1 MQLQEVDALE
11 LCPQGQFWLKQ
22 QQITATPSRR
32 TIVGGH
38 EWDWDIA
45 RLDYMLQTLCVDSVQ
60 FRRMMLIAIGAS
72 TDQVLTA
79 GLSVWV
85 RTRGAAAAMQLCKNC
100 FAVAEQKTWL
110 DVCEGEWAYISDWLH
125 LYEPNTVF
133 IGNLPYTMK
142 EDDVRNWVQQVME
155 HMPRCSIRCR
165 RRGHW
170 VHGKIFKRFAFLA
183 FYVVEDAYRTL
194 QAVDGKL
201 CTFSGHSRHIVAY
214 PAVKCERIV
223 YSKKWV
229 FHWMKGCSMGEWVL
243 YGWNSKLHRCINFPL
258 RFRLDEVLLHHD
270 EKLANSSRIPP
281 KLQPELKWLVMVKR
295 RLIVQMQPEFMWRY
309 MVYRCLVISSI
320 ATT

>member
-1 MQLQEVDALE
+1 MQSAVAELGRECFSCERLPTAVCDPSAASSLTAQFRSIIVAADVVSTVVVRLTVDARLK
-11 LCPQGQFWLKQ
+11 LCHTTLVMVICRKCEHYNVSAKVAAAKANGFCRKCWGEDGYRDENGNLPQRCQ
-22 QQITATPSRR
+22 TPLDENGRR
-32 TIVGGH
+32 PEYCT
-38 EWDWDIA
+38 
-45 RLDYMLQTLCVDSVQ
+45 
-60 FRRMMLIAIGAS
+60 
-72 TDQVLTA
+72 
-79 GLSVWV
+79 VWV
-85 RTRGAAAAMQLCKNC
+85 RTRGASAAMQLCKKC

-133 IGNLPYTMK
+133 IGNLPYTME

-165 RRGHW
+165 RSGHW
-170 VHGKIFKRFAFLA
+170 VHGKIFKRFAFLE

-229 FHWMKGCSMGEWVL
+229 FHWMKGCRIGEWVL
-243 YGWNSKLHRCINFPL
+243 DCRPRL
-258 RFRLDEVLLHHD
+258 RSWHVLRGCEGDCHYF
-270 EKLANSSRIPP
+270 A
-281 KLQPELKWLVMVKR
+281 V
-295 RLIVQMQPEFMWRY
+295 
-309 MVYRCLVISSI
+309 
-320 ATT
+320 ATAM